1 MIVACEGLA
10 RGSYS
15 TWLVRLVA
23 YLGCRC
29 HLAWVSGLVKAAA
42 MWADTQIVSSHSC
55 FISTFDS
62 ITHLHPGGNMR
73 DSSVGLF
80 CLGLFMPSRT
90 PGSPAEDVCD
100 DG

>member
-1 MIVACEGLA
+1 MLTYATIFRPAVRKALSWLMIVACEGLA

-55 FISTFDS
+55 FISTF
-62 ITHLHPGGNMR
+62 
-73 DSSVGLF
+73 
-80 CLGLFMPSRT
+80 
-90 PGSPAEDVCD
+90 
-100 DG
+100 